1 MITACQNI
9 KDIQRFNPDRVGE
22 INQLGDL
29 EALNRKQEACKSR
42 YVDHLNGI
50 KFSKIKMKETEEEVT
65 TFLQ

>member
-9 KDIQRFNPDRVGE
+9 QDIQRFNPDRVGQ

-29 EALNRKQEACKSR
+29 EAPYRKQEACKSR
-42 YVDHLNGI
+42 YIDHLNGI
-50 KFSKIKMKETEEEVT
+50 KFAKIKMKEIEEEVT